1 MVRRSRSQQFAVN
14 AGMGYALIGANILY
28 TLLSIPLALRYLGK
42 EEFGLWALAQQIA
55 GYLILIDFGLSSAV
69 SRLLANH
76 KDHVNGGSYGAL
88 LVTGAFV
95 FSLQGFIV
103 FALGGVFALYAPPL
117 FQIPPALVDDF
128 RNLIIILAAVS
139 GATIALRSI
148 TAPLWAFQR
157 LDVSY
162 GIGIISLLLAL
173 ASLWMGFL
181 LGWGIYSFA
190 VAGIPAMVVCTTLGF
205 EICRRAGLYPTRGCW
220 GRPSWDAF
228 KEMFTFG
235 KDVMLMSIGSQL
247 VNASQ
252 IMILGRAA
260 GLEAA
265 ATFAIGTKFYALGS
279 QLTGRLVE
287 SSAPALTEMF
297 VQSDHGRLQ
306 HRFNDIFRTSLFLAT
321 AGSVALLAA
330 NAMVVGWWTSGV
342 ILWSF
347 SWDLLLGLL
356 LMATA
361 ASRCLVGLFG
371 IAGNLRPVRNFYLV
385 EAAVFIAAG
394 IPAASSFGVP
404 GLLVASLGAHLLVT
418 TIFSALAARK
428 IVGPLH
434 ALLRPSLLAIAILAG
449 AAVLTGLLQGAPAHL
464 GPIGAAVVIAGF
476 STLAA
481 ATLLSTDAKHR
492 MFTKMFRFVGA
503 SR

>member
-1 MVRRSRSQQFAVN
+1 
-14 AGMGYALIGANILY
+14 MGYALVGANILY

-55 GYLILIDFGLSSAV
+55 GYLMLIDFGLSVAV

-76 KDHVNGGSYGAL
+76 KDQINGGPYGAL
-88 LVTGAFV
+88 LVTGGFV
-95 FSLQGFIV
+95 FILQGVFLLLV
-103 FALGGVFALYAPPL
+103 GSLFALFAPAVFQVPSALAG
-117 FQIPPALVDDF
+117 DF

-162 GIGIISLLLAL
+162 GIGIVYLLLGL
-173 ASLWMGFL
+173 VSLWLGFV

-190 VAGIPAMVVCTTLGF
+190 VAGIPAMAVCTTLGF
-205 EICRRAGLYPTRGCW
+205 EICRRAGFYPARGCW
-220 GRPSWDAF
+220 GRPRWEAF

-235 KDVMLMSIGSQL
+235 KDVMLMSLGSQL

-252 IMILGRAA
+252 IIILGRVA

-279 QLTGRLVE
+279 QLTGRLVD
-287 SSAPALTEMF
+287 SSAPVLTEMF
-297 VQSDHGRLQ
+297 VQNDLGRLR
-306 HRFNDIFRTSLFLAT
+306 HRFTDIVCTSLFLAT
-321 AGSVALLAA
+321 AGAVALLAA
-330 NAMVVGWWTSGV
+330 NAMVVRWWTSGV

-356 LMATA
+356 LVATT

-371 IAGNLRPVRNFYLV
+371 IAGNLRPVRNIYLL
-385 EAAVFIAAG
+385 EAAAFIAAG
-394 IPAASSFGVP
+394 IPAASAFGIP
-404 GLLVASLGAHLLVT
+404 GLLAASLGAHLLVT
-418 TIFSALAARK
+418 
-428 IVGPLH
+428 
-434 ALLRPSLLAIAILAG
+434 
-449 AAVLTGLLQGAPAHL
+449 
-464 GPIGAAVVIAGF
+464 AGF
-476 STLAA
+476 STIAAQKIFGSLHSLRRPVLLASIIWAAAAAITSLLQGVPRPMEATGAMVVILGFSAVAA
-481 ATLLSTDAKHR
+481 ATILSPDAKHR
-492 MFTKMFRFVGA
+492 IFARIPGFA
-503 SR
+503 SAPRK